1 MPLFSKSALIAAL
14 LALPLAAE
22 AGPIKITFTG
32 QVDDLT
38 NFGTPGAHNIG
49 AGISVGDAVSGVIL
63 FDPAAP
69 ATASTATQAEYDAA
83 LLNFTVQVGA
93 LSFTS
98 SGGMFRVLDDYQPG
112 SSAPLRDALLV
123 DGVGVS
129 GPSVGGV
136 APDLLQFAIGHD
148 VTTLLGSTNMVGL
161 AALNT
166 LFAANTIVGDWN
178 YVAFAGGDT
187 ARFSI
192 NGASFSAVPLPAAL
206 PLALVGIGA
215 LAALGRRRTA

>member
-1 MPLFSKSALIAAL
+1 MPSFSKSAFIAAL
-14 LALPLAAE
+14 LTLPIAAQ

-38 NFGTPGAHNIG
+38 NFGSPPALNIG
-49 AGISVGDAVSGVIL
+49 AGITVGDAVSGVIL

-69 ATASTATQAEYDAA
+69 ATSTTATQSQYDAA
-83 LLNFTVQVGA
+83 LLSFFVQIGA

-98 SGGMFRVLDDYQPG
+98 SGGMLRVLDDYQPG
-112 SSAPLRDALLV
+112 TAAPLRDALLV

-136 APDLLQFAIGHD
+136 APDLLQFSIGD
-148 VTTLLGSTNMVGL
+148 DATTLLSSTGMVGL
-161 AALNT
+161 AALTT
-166 LFAANTIVGDWN
+166 LFGANTIVGDWN
-178 YVAFAGGDT
+178 FVAFEGGDT

-192 NGASFSAVPLPAAL
+192 ASATFGAAPLPATL
-206 PLALVGIGA
+206 PLMLVGFAA
-215 LAALGRRRTA
+215 LAAARRRRTA